1 MNLCRSKTLL
11 LLVVITAL
19 AFANPASAQQG
30 AGGPAHEWGYFGDGQ
45 REEAL
50 RIFLRALFFAEIRLA
65 RSMIP
70 STPSGDSTSRRGL
83 RKDEYGIRYFGFNSC
98 RNSNCSGQS
107 GGRSSLIR
115 RGDFSGQFLAPD
127 PTKIL

>member
-45 REEAL
+45 REEAF
-50 RIFLRALFFAEIRLA
+50 RIFLKGSLLRRNQVGQIN
-65 RSMIP
+65 
-70 STPSGDSTSRRGL
+70 DSVHP
-83 RKDEYGIRYFGFNSC
+83 FG
-98 RNSNCSGQS
+98 G
-107 GGRSSLIR
+107 
-115 RGDFSGQFLAPD
+115 
-127 PTKIL
+127 